1 MPNKR
6 KQPPPRPLP
15 PGRTAQQPMAQTGA
29 DLMRAI
35 GNLIPVVGPLNPGP
49 GSDVNWQA
57 RRGGKKDR
65 AK

>member
-1 MPNKR
+1 MAKR
-6 KQPPPRPLP
+6 KAPPPRPLP
-15 PGRTAQQPMAQTGA
+15 NPRTAQQPIAQRGE

-35 GNLIPVVGPLNPGP
+35 ANLIPASGPLNAAP

-65 AK
+65 GK